1 MNMGPFHFVCVCSL
15 VSPKSC
21 HFQCTC
27 LASLVK
33 FIPKDFVAFDA
44 TVSGIVFF
52 ISFSDVL
59 CS

>member
-1 MNMGPFHFVCVCSL
+1 MDMEYLCYLKFLSSVFYSIHCIAPL
-15 VSPKSC
+15 P
-21 HFQCTC
+21 TP
-27 LASLVK
+27 LVK